1 MQFIILFLVILS
13 FQTFAKTYEVNGQH
27 SFVNFELDYMKV
39 SEVKGTFDR
48 FQGAFEWDAVS
59 KELKDVE
66 FQIFV
71 KSINTRDPKRDNH
84 LKRKDFFHVKKFPM
98 MSFVGK
104 KVSYKNGIPVA
115 ISGDLTLKD
124 ITKPH
129 TFDVSW
135 KGEFQDP
142 VDKKKKSLF
151 LKAKTS
157 INRTDFGIT
166 WNRALD
172 QGGWIVGDE
181 VKVEIVIEANPTDA
195 RPAFSR
201 FYRKTRKIL
210 PGKLDLP
217 QDQNQSAQKESQ
229 KKKVL

>member
-1 MQFIILFLVILS
+1 MKLLLLTTILIFS
-13 FQTFAKTYEVNGQH
+13 NTFAKTYEVNGQH

-48 FQGAFEWDAVS
+48 FEGAFEWDAKAS
-59 KELKDVE
+59 KLSEVE

-71 KSINTRDPKRDNH
+71 KSINTRDKKRDNH
-84 LKRKDFFHVKKFPM
+84 LRRKDFFHVKKFPVM
-98 MSFVGK
+98 NFVGK
-104 KVSYKNGIPVA
+104 EVHYKKGVPIS

-124 ITKPH
+124 ITKTH
-129 TFDVSW
+129 TFKIDW
-135 KGEFQDP
+135 KGEFPDP
-142 VDKKKKSLF
+142 VDKNKKSLF
-151 LKAKTS
+151 FKAETN

-172 QGGWIVGDE
+172 QGGWIVGDDVE
-181 VKVEIVIEANPTDA
+181 VEVVIEANPTDA

-210 PGKLDLP
+210 PGKLEMP
-217 QDQNQSAQKESQ
+217 KEASASSELKS
-229 KKKVL
+229 KKKVQ